1 MRSAT
6 VKEFPWAWQD
16 GGTGFSLCR
25 ADFSLPRGFSPAF
38 SPVLQPTRNV
48 NLYNRVLVSLVFSF
62 TSIGVIS
69 AQPPVDNVLERMV
82 PPGST
87 SLVGGRMDLLKQ
99 TELYRKLVA
108 TQSLPQVDEFARD
121 TGFDPRR
128 DVRELL
134 FVETP
139 RGSVLLARGTFHLNE
154 APLKDTQ
161 RTRHGEYEIRGKGS
175 SGFCIL
181 DSTLAAAGEIPAI
194 EAALDEWKSGTHTA
208 ARPLLA
214 RVAGVKPDA
223 QFWGISTG
231 LAGFLADH
239 TPGVSSG
246 LDFSKIFRGLE
257 DTSFQANLSTGLRA
271 EVRGATANEKDAISL
286 RDTVRGIV
294 GFGRL
299 QVPENQPEL
308 LRVWDGINAEQQ
320 GRSITIR
327 IDIAQ
332 DLLDKLIQM
341 LGSGPAG
348 PHRAR

>member
-1 MRSAT
+1 MNFCNLAMAA
-6 VKEFPWAWQD
+6 FA
-16 GGTGFSLCR
+16 F
-25 ADFSLPRGFSPAF
+25 AF
-38 SPVLQPTRNV
+38 S
-48 NLYNRVLVSLVFSF
+48 F
-62 TSIGVIS
+62 IGVLS

-87 SLVGGRMDLLKQ
+87 SLVGGRMDLIRQ
-99 TELYRKLVA
+99 TNLYRKMIA
-108 TQSLPQVDEFARD
+108 AQSLPQVDEFARD

-139 RGSVLLARGTFHLNE
+139 RGSVLLARGTFRLNT

-161 RTRHGEYEIRGKGS
+161 KTRHGEYEILGKGS
-175 SGFCIL
+175 AGFCIL
-181 DSTLAAAGEIPAI
+181 DSTLAVAGDIPAI

-208 ARPLLA
+208 AQPLLA
-214 RVAGVKPDA
+214 RLAGVSPQA
-223 QFWGISTG
+223 QLWGISTG

-239 TPGVSSG
+239 TPGVTSG

-257 DTSFQANLSTGLRA
+257 DTSFQVDLSTGLRA
-271 EVRGATANEKDAISL
+271 EVRGTTSNEKDAISL

-294 GFGRL
+294 GIGRL

-308 LRVWDGINAEQQ
+308 LRVWDGIIAEQQ
-320 GRSITIR
+320 GRSITIH

-341 LGSGPAG
+341 LGPGPAG
-348 PHRAR
+348 PRRVI

>member
-1 MRSAT
+1 LNFRNLVLTAL
-6 VKEFPWAWQD
+6 VLA
-16 GGTGFSLCR
+16 
-25 ADFSLPRGFSPAF
+25 PA
-38 SPVLQPTRNV
+38 
-48 NLYNRVLVSLVFSF
+48 
-62 TSIGVIS
+62 SIGVLS

-87 SLVGGRMDLLKQ
+87 SLVGGRMDLIKQ
-99 TELYRKLVA
+99 TSLYRKMVA

-134 FVETP
+134 FIETP
-139 RGSVLLARGTFHLNE
+139 RGSVLLARGTFHLNP
-154 APLKDTQ
+154 APLKGTQ
-161 RTRHGEYEIRGKGS
+161 QTRHGEYLILGQGS

-181 DSTLAAAGEIPAI
+181 DSTLAVAGEIPAI

-214 RVAGVKPDA
+214 RVAGVPPQA
-223 QFWGISTG
+223 QLWGISTG

-239 TPGVSSG
+239 APGVASG
-246 LDFSKIFRGLE
+246 ALDFSKIFRGLE
-257 DTSFQANLSTGLRA
+257 DTSFQVDLSTGLRG
-271 EVRGATANEKDAISL
+271 EVRGTTANEKDAISL

-320 GRSITIR
+320 GRSITIH

-332 DLLDKLIQM
+332 DMLDKLIQM
-341 LGSGPAG
+341 LSSGPAS
-348 PHRAR
+348 PRRAK

>member
-1 MRSAT
+1 MQWYMR
-6 VKEFPWAWQD
+6 
-16 GGTGFSLCR
+16 
-25 ADFSLPRGFSPAF
+25 PAA
-38 SPVLQPTRNV
+38 
-48 NLYNRVLVSLVFSF
+48 LVFAF
-62 TSIGVIS
+62 TSIGAIF

-87 SLVGGRMDLLKQ
+87 SLVGGRMDLIKR
-99 TELYRKLVA
+99 TDLYRKLVA

-139 RGSVLLARGTFHLNE
+139 RGSVLLARGTFHLNG
-154 APLKDTQ
+154 APLKGAQ
-161 RTRHGEYEIRGKGS
+161 RTRHGEYEIVGNGS
-175 SGFCIL
+175 GGFCVL
-181 DSTLAAAGEIPAI
+181 DSTLAVAGDIPAI

-214 RVAGVKPDA
+214 RVAGVSP
-223 QFWGISTG
+223 QSQLWGVSTG

-239 TPGVSSG
+239 TPGISSG
-246 LDFSKIFRGLE
+246 LDLSKIFRGLE
-257 DTSFQANLSTGLRA
+257 DTAFQADLSAGLRA
-271 EVRGATANEKDAISL
+271 EVKGTTANEKDAISL

-308 LRVWDGINAEQQ
+308 LRVWDGIIAEQQ
-320 GRSITIR
+320 GRAITIH

-341 LGSGPAG
+341 LGSGGGG
-348 PHRAR
+348 PRRVV